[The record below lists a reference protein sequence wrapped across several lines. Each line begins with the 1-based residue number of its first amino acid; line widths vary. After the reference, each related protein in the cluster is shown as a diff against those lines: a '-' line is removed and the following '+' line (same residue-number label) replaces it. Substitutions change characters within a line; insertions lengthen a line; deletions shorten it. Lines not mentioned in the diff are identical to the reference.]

1 MENTIKLKYIWG
13 ILLLA
18 LHFVFVKGQPICVA
32 RQYTV
37 RDGLIQSN
45 PAQILQSHNGF
56 IWVSTW
62 NGVSRFDGRDFET
75 FQFDSLLNQH
85 MQRLENTADGNLWMI
100 AYDRHSLYLYD
111 IRENKLI
118 NVLKQYEQ
126 HFNTPLQIENL
137 YPLSK
142 GITWVTLNNGGCFR
156 ISDKE
161 CTVSSGIQYITA
173 IDDVEL
179 GKVSRVFEDKQGEE
193 WVFSDKGVSIFGK
206 RTISSYPFSMFETM
220 DNLVFLASQNGR
232 LAYYDVNTMQ
242 FNIVPFQEKIQHIN
256 GIKVLK
262 DNQLAVLSDKGLY
275 LCHFP
280 ELAMEKYDFSLPGH
294 DDAAVRKV
302 YQDSKGF
309 LWIFTGLPGIIRLDP
324 ETGVKQ
330 YLNTPSGYMASSPE
344 NELFIYEDPNGVVWT
359 IPYKGIF
366 SYYDEK
372 SRELKVYFTP
382 GRNHIP
388 YSPIIKTT
396 YVDKQN
402 NLWIKSQRSFIKMFF
417 PPSPY
422 TYRELDNYFD
432 TKSFLFDS
440 DEHLW
445 IATKKGIIRI
455 MDSQKNLLG
464 YLSPDGELAQTE
476 TVFAE
481 GGIYVMLKDQAQTI
495 WLGSK
500 ENGLFRLVPR
510 NRPYHYEVYHYM
522 NNPSDPYSISDNKIS
537 CIDEDHN
544 GRIWIGTYGG
554 GLNLVEEKED
564 GAIRFIHA
572 ENNLSGFPI
581 NRTNSIRCMVE
592 GPGHTM
598 LVGTI
603 EGLITF
609 SSDFSDYEN
618 IRFYLNLPRPQATDG
633 LCSADVMS
641 VLRTTDETIYC
652 YCYGG
657 GLCKLVSS
665 NLLSD
670 ELRFRSFGKETS
682 PLARALIEDKNHN
695 IWIGSETDITLFDV
709 HDQTFESFGETF
721 FNRSFNYSE
730 CLPVTDRQ
738 EGGMLVFSPDSIVKQ
753 TYEAPIVVTGIKY
766 SEDNLSHVLSDADYL
781 EIPTRRRNFTISFA
795 ALDYTNS
802 LDIEYAYKLDDNQW
816 YYIGKKNSV
825 SFVSLPAGKYQF
837 QIKATNGDG
846 IWMNTVKTVTL
857 QVLPTFWETGWAKA
871 FYIVVVLVISL
882 AIGYIFFYIY
892 YLKHKVN
899 MEQRL
904 AEIKV
909 RSFIDISHEL
919 RTPLTLISGPVSE
932 VLSQEPL
939 TSRTRHHLQLV
950 QKNINRMLLLINQVL
965 DFRKI
970 QNKKMGLTIEYRDI
984 IIMLHNI
991 MDNFRLLATEKNIN
1005 FSLQTTLP
1013 SVFLWID
1020 SDKFEKIIFN
1030 LLSNAFK
1037 YTPDNKS
1044 ITLIVMESGQF
1055 VSIAVKDEGIGI
1067 PKDKVPSIF
1076 ERFTT
1081 VSKENDM
1088 QPSSGIG
1095 LSLVNELVKMLHG
1108 EIQVESEVKKGSVF
1122 KLVLHKGK
1130 EIYAQDKNV
1139 EYILNDTSEE
1149 QETVLAE
1156 PEQNDEI
1163 SLPDMP
1169 PATKETL
1176 VKVMV
1181 VEDNAEL
1188 RQFICEILSGTYRV
1202 VGVADGVMA
1211 LEKIEEEIPDF
1222 IITDIM
1228 MPRMDG
1234 IELIRHIKENVNT
1247 CDIPLIILS
1256 AKSSVEDRIQ
1266 CLQLGIDDYIPKPFS
1281 SDYLKSRIENLIRQ
1295 RKVLQSAFLSKYGA
1309 QPKKEP
1315 LEAVAYPV
1323 SQIVPLDELFMQKL
1337 VGFMEENYSNPGL
1350 RVNDLA
1356 EFMNMSRSVF
1366 NRKVNGIMGIS
1377 PIEYIKNY
1385 RLNKAKSFIQSGMSF
1400 SEVAFAVGFSDPG
1413 YFGKAFKKAFNQTLT
1428 EYKNNN

>member
-1 MENTIKLKYIWG
+1 MRNTIKLKYIWCTLF
-13 ILLLA
+13 LLL
-18 LHFVFVKGQPICVA
+18 HWGFVKAQPICVA

-275 LCHFP
+275 LCRFP
-280 ELAMEKYDFSLPGH
+280 ELAMEKYDFSLPGR

-572 ENNLSGFPI
+572 ENKLSGFPI

-738 EGGMLVFSPDSIVKQ
+738 GDILMGTEGGMLVFSPDSIFKQ

-871 FYIVVVLVISL
+871 FYLVVVLVISL
-882 AIGYIFFYIY
+882 AIGYVFFYIY

-932 VLSQEPL
+932 VLS
-939 TSRTRHHLQLV
+939 
-950 QKNINRMLLLINQVL
+950 
-965 DFRKI
+965 
-970 QNKKMGLTIEYRDI
+970 
-984 IIMLHNI
+984 
-991 MDNFRLLATEKNIN
+991 
-1005 FSLQTTLP
+1005 
-1013 SVFLWID
+1013 
-1020 SDKFEKIIFN
+1020 
-1030 LLSNAFK
+1030 
-1037 YTPDNKS
+1037 
-1044 ITLIVMESGQF
+1044 
-1055 VSIAVKDEGIGI
+1055 
-1067 PKDKVPSIF
+1067 
-1076 ERFTT
+1076 
-1081 VSKENDM
+1081 
-1088 QPSSGIG
+1088 
-1095 LSLVNELVKMLHG
+1095 
-1108 EIQVESEVKKGSVF
+1108 
-1122 KLVLHKGK
+1122 
-1130 EIYAQDKNV
+1130 
-1139 EYILNDTSEE
+1139 
-1149 QETVLAE
+1149 
-1156 PEQNDEI
+1156 
-1163 SLPDMP
+1163 
-1169 PATKETL
+1169 
-1176 VKVMV
+1176 
-1181 VEDNAEL
+1181 
-1188 RQFICEILSGTYRV
+1188 
-1202 VGVADGVMA
+1202 
-1211 LEKIEEEIPDF
+1211 
-1222 IITDIM
+1222 
-1228 MPRMDG
+1228 
-1234 IELIRHIKENVNT
+1234 
-1247 CDIPLIILS
+1247 
-1256 AKSSVEDRIQ
+1256 
-1266 CLQLGIDDYIPKPFS
+1266 
-1281 SDYLKSRIENLIRQ
+1281 
-1295 RKVLQSAFLSKYGA
+1295 
-1309 QPKKEP
+1309 
-1315 LEAVAYPV
+1315 
-1323 SQIVPLDELFMQKL
+1323 
-1337 VGFMEENYSNPGL
+1337 
-1350 RVNDLA
+1350 
-1356 EFMNMSRSVF
+1356 
-1366 NRKVNGIMGIS
+1366 
-1377 PIEYIKNY
+1377 
-1385 RLNKAKSFIQSGMSF
+1385 
-1400 SEVAFAVGFSDPG
+1400 
-1413 YFGKAFKKAFNQTLT
+1413 
-1428 EYKNNN
+1428 